1 MIYANLNT
9 EGSRVPFKPRCDNF
23 IGDNFIGGEFVPPVD
38 GRCFENPSPVNRKTF
53 CEVARS
59 TAKDIEIALD
69 AAH

>member
-23 IGDNFIGGEFVPPVD
+23 IGGEFVPPVD
-38 GRCFENPSPVNRKTF
+38 GRCFENPSPVNGKTF